1 MINNF
6 FYKNK
11 LKNINYG
18 ITFFNIGILFLFSA
32 PAIGLLFLFT
42 AIIISFLFKGA
53 NPKKDN
59 LNIFFYI
66 TITLMLFSCLFT
78 NFTNT
83 SLNLDKSFFQT
94 TNPFYSLFN
103 WIPLFFCY
111 WGFKPYLKTHLQRRF
126 CSISIICSTIP
137 LLVSG
142 LGQYFFKWYGP
153 FELFN
158 GLIIWYQRGHPSKA
172 LTSVFNNPNYAGCI
186 FAAVLPFFII

>member
-6 FYKNK
+6 FIENK

-18 ITFFNIGILFLFSA
+18 IYFLQYRNIIFIFSSCNWL
-32 PAIGLLFLFT
+32 IISFT

-59 LNIFFYI
+59 LNIFFYV
-66 TITLMLFSCLFT
+66 TIILMLFSCLFT

-103 WIPLFFCY
+103 WIPLFFFVT
-111 WGFKPYLKTHLQRRF
+111 GVSSLILK
-126 CSISIICSTIP
+126 
-137 LLVSG
+137 
-142 LGQYFFKWYGP
+142 
-153 FELFN
+153 
-158 GLIIWYQRGHPSKA
+158 LIYKGDFA
-172 LTSVFNNPNYAGCI
+172 VFR
-186 FAAVLPFFII
+186 